1 MGTSDE
7 VLIDKMDKT
16 ILKLEQ
22 PAMGTC
28 PAHQPLA
35 EGVSLLLQIQRTQLN
50 APEENKN
57 MIRFGNFTISGGIGV
72 SVACGIYAVLKL
84 NGLIP

>member
-7 VLIDKMDKT
+7 VLIDRMDKT

-22 PAMGTC
+22 PAQGTC

-35 EGVSLLLQIQRTQLN
+35 EGVSLLLQIQRTQLS
-50 APEENKN
+50 APQENKN
-57 MIRFGNFTISGGIGV
+57 MIRFGNLTISGGL
-72 SVACGIYAVLKL
+72 GITAAAVVYTVLKL
-84 NGLIP
+84 HGLIP